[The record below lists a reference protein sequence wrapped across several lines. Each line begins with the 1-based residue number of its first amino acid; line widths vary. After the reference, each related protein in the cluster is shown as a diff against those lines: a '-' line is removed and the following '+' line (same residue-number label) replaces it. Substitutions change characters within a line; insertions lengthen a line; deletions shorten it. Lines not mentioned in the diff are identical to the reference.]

1 MLKCIKNIRKNMKK
15 QRNEKNMN
23 LTELNPHIRYARLH
37 YTHLDNRSEFSVC
50 YDCRMFFVENAEG
63 YVLANGNKYNISNGT
78 AIYFPPQ
85 TKYSFCFSNND
96 DFKIIIMDFDL
107 ISDFSYLKTSL
118 GTATEENFS
127 KEKVVKYPMHELL
140 SNPIV
145 KTLPHIGTSLK
156 QCTEKFLLKDSFYR
170 ESSSALLKLCLLELL
185 RKKSEGSSYSGLCE
199 NVIKYIYENY
209 ASQTLTNA
217 VIAEEFNYHP
227 YHLNHIVR
235 EETGKSL
242 HKHLMDT
249 RLNIAKNYLLTTSY
263 SIDQISWKSGFS
275 STSYFIK
282 IFKDSVGI
290 TPKKYRQT
298 RFHTEV

>member
-1 MLKCIKNIRKNMKK
+1 
-15 QRNEKNMN
+15 MN
-23 LTELNPHIRYARLH
+23 LAELNPHIRYARLH
-37 YTHLDNRSEFSVC
+37 HTHLEKRREFSVC
-50 YDCRMFFVENAEG
+50 YDCRLFFVENAEG
-63 YVLANGNKYNISNGT
+63 YVVANENKYNISNGT

-85 TKYSFCFSNND
+85 TKYRFNFSND
-96 DFKIIIMDFDL
+96 EDFKIIVMDFDL
-107 ISDFSYLKTSL
+107 VSDFSLLKSSL

-127 KEKVVKYPMHELL
+127 PEKVLKYPIHEVLAA
-140 SNPIV
+140 PMV
-145 KTLPHIGTSLK
+145 KTLPQIGTSLT
-156 QCTEKFLLKDSFYR
+156 QCTENFLLKGSFYR
-170 ESSSALLKLCLLELL
+170 EISSALLKLCLLELL
-185 RKKSEGSSYSGLCE
+185 RKNSAGSSYSRLCE

-227 YHLNHIVR
+227 YHLNHIVK

-242 HKHLMDT
+242 HRHLIET

-263 SIDQISWKSGFS
+263 SIEQISWKSGFS

-282 IFKDSVGI
+282 TFKDSVGM
-290 TPKKYRQT
+290 TPKKYRQI